1 MDKNG
6 EIALNELIDEGKSI
20 EKGISYVAPPSN
32 VWRTYNVYKFA
43 DYQIFETWKNKCLRF
58 LSREFEGDRCIKDFE
73 NVIQDISDRSYPN
86 TSETINRNF
95 RILCLCLKTARE
107 RIIDKLKSFGSDVL
121 SNIVANVI
129 TNPSIW
135 AQFK

>member
-73 NVIQDISDRSYPN
+73 NVIQDISDRSYP
-86 TSETINRNF
+86 IQVKQLIA
-95 RILCLCLKTARE
+95 ILESCVYVS
-107 RIIDKLKSFGSDVL
+107 KLQGKG
-121 SNIVANVI
+121 
-129 TNPSIW
+129 
-135 AQFK
+135 